1 MQTRPRKLDPKPAGI
16 HGGTEIASETLACKQ
31 DLTSAW
37 KRSFHVRMVFL
48 PTILCV
54 DLEGS

>member
-1 MQTRPRKLDPKPAGI
+1 MQTHPRKLDPKLAGI
-16 HGGTEIASETLACKQ
+16 HGETEIASKTLARIP
-31 DLTSAW
+31 DLTSAR

-54 DLEGS
+54 DL